1 MEQRELTNKALAK
14 VFLRYVPL
22 HVVGMLALSCYILAD
37 TFFIANGVGQNGL
50 TALNL
55 VLPVYSFISGVGLL
69 FGMGGATQYTI
80 AASAGDL
87 VQARRFF
94 SLTLILGVC
103 TGMALLFAGAIC
115 AGPICGVLGAD
126 QEILP
131 LAMGYLRMILLFA
144 PAFILNNVLLCFVR
158 NDGAPKR
165 AMAAMLTGSLS
176 NIVLDYLFIFPMQLG
191 MFGAAFATCL
201 APVISI
207 AVLSGHLRS
216 RRSGLHWTRLHA
228 PLHVAA
234 KIVSV
239 GISSFIT
246 EFSSGIVMLVFNFL
260 ILSLAGNTGVAAY
273 GIVANINL
281 IAVAIFTGISAGM
294 QPLISRFYGAA
305 ERGALKRTFFW
316 AAGLSVLL
324 GLGMY
329 AGLAFFADPLT
340 ALFNRNED
348 AGLARLAAEGIRL
361 YFPLLCMTGVNIVS
375 ASLFA
380 SVSVSTG
387 SFVISILRSVVF
399 VVGLVPLLSKIG
411 GLRGVWYTVPCT
423 ELLTF
428 GGSLVLLLRLNRRQ
442 KPSIADPLAD
452 AGYD

>member
-1 MEQRELTNKALAK
+1 MELNAYTNKALAQA
-14 VFLRYVPL
+14 FLRYVPL
-22 HVVGMLALSCYILAD
+22 NVLGMLALSCYILAD

-55 VLPVYSFISGVGLL
+55 VLPVYSLISGLGLL
-69 FGMGGATQYTI
+69 FGMGGATQFTL
-80 AASAGDL
+80 AGSAGDL

-94 SLTLILGVC
+94 SLTLLLSVC
-103 TGMALLFAGAIC
+103 TGMVLLLAGVLC
-115 AGPICGVLGAD
+115 AGPICGILGAD
-126 QEILP
+126 QAILP
-131 LAMGYLRMILLFA
+131 LSAGYLRMILLFA
-144 PAFILNNVLLCFVR
+144 PVFILNNVLLCFVR
-158 NDGAPKR
+158 NDGEPKR

-176 NIVLDYLFIFPMQLG
+176 NIVLDYWFIFPMQLG

-216 RRSGLHWTRLHA
+216 RRSGLHWARPYA
-228 PLHVAA
+228 PLHAAA
-234 KIVSV
+234 KVVSV

-246 EFSSGIVMLVFNFL
+246 EFSSGIVMLVFNYI

-294 QPLISRFYGAA
+294 QPLTSRFYGAA
-305 ERGALKRTFFW
+305 EFGALKKIFFW

-329 AGLAFFADPLT
+329 AGMALFADPLT
-340 ALFNRNED
+340 AVFNREGD
-348 AGLARLAAEGIRL
+348 MGLARYAAEGIRL
-361 YFPLLCMTGVNIVS
+361 YFPLLCLTGVNIVS

-380 SVSVSTG
+380 SISVSTG

-399 VVGLVPLLSKIG
+399 VVGLVPLLSKIW
-411 GLRGVWYTVPCT
+411 GLRGVWCTVPCT

-428 GGSLVLLLRLNRRQ
+428 GVCLFLLVRLLRRR
-442 KPSIADPLAD
+442 SE
-452 AGYD
+452 